1 MAEQEKPKEEKT
13 RRDNF
18 WESMGK
24 TFHTA
29 ATGAQRYTRLVQKKI
44 DLATTQRKIP
54 AVHGELGKLID
65 DLHAQGETRFL
76 ENTEVVELLGKL
88 DHLRQTVAT
97 IEKDMEE
104 VKKKESANPEDAST
118 H

>member
-65 DLHAQGETRFL
+65 DLHARARRGF
-76 ENTEVVELLGKL
+76 GK
-88 DHLRQTVAT
+88 HRGRRTSGKT
-97 IEKDMEE
+97 GTT
-104 VKKKESANPEDAST
+104 SGRR
-118 H
+118 

>member
-18 WESMGK
+18 WESMWK

-76 ENTEVVELLGKL
+76 ENTESSNFWENGP
-88 DHLRQTVAT
+88 LRQTVAT
-97 IEKDMEE
+97 TKRNGK
-104 VKKKESANPEDAST
+104 VKKKERQPGRRLHPLE
-118 H
+118 